1 MSKENGAPGW
11 DAVRKQAS
19 SMTRTNYFG
28 IGDGDS
34 AQIQFLEAEPTCI
47 YQHMIQIE
55 GRWQSF
61 TCLQG
66 SGEECPICERGN
78 NPRFVGVFSVINHSV
93 DDDKFK
99 FQMFTQGI
107 RVLKQLER
115 LAQKP
120 KGLNGY
126 IFEISRTGGG
136 VDTSYN
142 FDTIEERKLT
152 EADKKGGIN
161 FGSMLKPQSRAK
173 VLGRLSGEKEEAV
186 KEDAVEDEINF

>member
-1 MSKENGAPGW
+1 MSKSNSVPGW

-19 SMTRTNYFG
+19 SITRTSYFG

-34 AQIQFLEAEPTCI
+34 AKIQFLEEEPTCI

-78 NPRFVGVFSVINHSV
+78 NPRFVGVFTVINHSV
-93 DDDKFK
+93 DDEKFK
-99 FQMFTQGI
+99 YQMFTQGI

-126 IFEISRTGGG
+126 IFEISRTGAG

-142 FDTIEERKLT
+142 FDTIEERALT
-152 EADKKGGIN
+152 DKDKKSAIE
-161 FGSMLKPQSRAK
+161 FGSLLKPNSRAK
-173 VLGRLSGEKEEAV
+173 VLGKLSGKEEEET
-186 KEDAVEDEINF
+186 KEETVEDDINF